1 MRVTGGQIVLVV
13 LASIVLFIVLI
24 LSIPVHLTFA
34 YDEQLHLSVRYTFLK
49 FSILPMKEKKK
60 DEAAEGEAAQEKKK
74 KKKPKKQKK
83 PKKKKEKKQ
92 PEQTAQAAEG
102 EKKPNAILSMVQANG
117 FDGMM
122 EVLGNLGRVFARF
135 GDRLLKSARFDEIT
149 CNVTVGKGDA
159 AETAI
164 AYGQT
169 CQKIYPLFGFLCSNY
184 LVKRYDVSVDVDFL
198 ANKSS
203 GAFFIDCHLVI
214 RKIINAAI
222 AMVVRLIF
230 KVLVKFL
237 SNAKKGKKAE
247 AEAAAPAAQPAAQST
262 GSKMKG

>member
-1 MRVTGGQIVLVV
+1 MTGGQIVLVV
-13 LASIVLFIVLI
+13 LAAIVLFFILV

-34 YDEQLHLSVRYTFLK
+34 YDEQLHLSVRYLFVKL
-49 FSILPMKEKKK
+49 SILPMKEKKAQ
-60 DEAAEGEAAQEKKK
+60 DETAEGEEGKKKK
-74 KKKPKKQKK
+74 KKKPKKPKK
-83 PKKKKEKKQ
+83 EKKKKEKKK
-92 PEQTAQAAEG
+92 PEQPAQAETG
-102 EKKPNAILSMVQANG
+102 EKKENAVLSMVKANG

-135 GDRLLKSARFDEIT
+135 GDRLLKSVRFDVLQ
-149 CNVTVGKGDA
+149 CYVTVGKGDA

-164 AYGQT
+164 AYGKACQT
-169 CQKIYPLFGFLCSNY
+169 VYPLFGFLCSNY
-184 LVKRYDVSVDVDFL
+184 LVKRYDVAVDVDFL

-203 GAFFIDCHLVI
+203 GEFYIDGQMVL

-237 SNAKKGKKAE
+237 SNAKKGKGE
-247 AEAAAPAAQPAAQST
+247 AETAAPAAAPAAQST